1 MMSNDNFT
9 QPSQVVRG
17 SVRSRVFR
25 SAAPLS
31 LLLIGMSTVL
41 IFIHRRGLFY
51 RDSWGPYSYFNL
63 DEFSWHASQHLTVA
77 VNFSFSHHLLGFLSQ
92 SVDTEGNIIYS
103 NPYNRFPP
111 SGYILIK
118 LVTLPFGDDL
128 SSRIYAAQVLMLGFF
143 IGAAILAYWSLSRLI
158 SSRWIAS
165 TVTLMTFSSTQFLL
179 YNDSILT
186 ELMPDLFGCMLTF
199 HGIVIFLQE
208 GRFRQLLVKSCIA
221 VLLGWHVLALLFTFI
236 ILSQIKEFILNRRV
250 KTVRDSVVS
259 LFTSKYFVLGAVTLG
274 LGMLIIAYN
283 IGNEYYALNIR
294 EVRRLTL
301 LDLPSF
307 NSILRRT
314 GIDSNKTLDLT
325 FFRIQFT
332 RIGLMSLPFI
342 WSDFLGLNSAE
353 SLVTN
358 SPDSFGTI
366 EPENLI
372 IGIFVVIVCIVGVFV
387 VRHKLLAMAALLT
400 GFCWSIPMYSQSI
413 PHAFDALF
421 YIGIPLLFYT
431 LVLLLIRKGS
441 SDMPLAYC
449 VALMVFV
456 SSSYRM
462 SYTDRGDSVVEF
474 HETVI
479 EDFDVIRKFTRG
491 GNTLVPTRD
500 MYTGD
505 DTLEFVKA
513 RFGIHYYLAGGV
525 IIFNK
530 FECDRSLD
538 EADFMIQ
545 ARRDEGPGLLTP
557 DNQMM
562 FLYDRYLYEER
573 LDELEEETEPI
584 FQSDFDIYLTDNR
597 ELIFISDRCG
607 WNDSESRLM
616 GSPIVLRVY
625 PVNAEDLPDSEPDY
639 ELFYLYLIEYRV
651 MDTKRHVM
659 FLDLPDYDVASIS
672 VEHYTDEGIWNLRF
686 FGPEHVVDSDLSR
699 RVDQAMVSRE
709 PIISGDFDVYFTD
722 DGYLVYVREPCHS
735 SDITEDFFLH
745 VIPVDLKDLPEH
757 RKQYEFDNLDF
768 NFFDLGFKDGEK
780 CAAMV
785 KLPDYD
791 IANIRTGQYNDE
803 GPIWQSESDDVK

>member
-1 MMSNDNFT
+1 MSSDYNFT
-9 QPSQVVRG
+9 QPSRAVRG
-17 SVRSRVFR
+17 IRVFR

-31 LLLIGMSTVL
+31 LLFIGMSTVL
-41 IFIHRRGLFY
+41 IFINKRGLFY

-63 DEFSWHASQHLTVA
+63 DDFSWHASQHLTVA
-77 VNFSFSHHLLGFLSQ
+77 VNFSFSHHLLGFLNQ
-92 SVDTEGNIIYS
+92 SVDTEGNIIYN

-111 SGYILIK
+111 SGYLLIK

-128 SSRIYAAQVLMLGFF
+128 SDRIYAAQVLMLGFF

-165 TVTLMTFSSTQFLL
+165 TVTLMACSSRLFIF
-179 YNDSILT
+179 YNDSTLT

-208 GRFRQLLVKSCIA
+208 SRFRQLLVKSCIA

-236 ILSQIKEFILNRRV
+236 ILSQIKEFILIRRV

-259 LFTSKYFVLGAVTLG
+259 LFASRYFVLGSVTLG
-274 LGMLIIAYN
+274 LGVLILAYN
-283 IGNEYYALNIR
+283 IGNEYYAVNIR
-294 EVRRLTL
+294 EVRQLTL
-301 LDLPSF
+301 SDLPSF

-314 GIDSNKTLDLT
+314 GLDSNKALDLS
-325 FFRIQFT
+325 FFGDQFT

-342 WSDFLGLNSAE
+342 WSDFLGFNSAE

-358 SPDSFGTI
+358 SPDSFGTV
-366 EPENLI
+366 EPRNLI
-372 IGIFVVIVCIVGVFV
+372 IGIFVVIICMVGAFI
-387 VRHKLLAMAALLT
+387 VRHKLLAMTALLT

-421 YIGIPLLFYT
+421 YVGIPLLFYT

-462 SYTDRGDSVVEF
+462 GYTDGDDSVVEF

-479 EDFDVIRKFTRG
+479 EDFDVIREFTRG

-500 MYTGD
+500 FLTEARRPD
-505 DTLEFVKA
+505 DTLEFVGA

-538 EADFMIQ
+538 KADFMIQ

-557 DNQMM
+557 DNQMV

-573 LDELEEETEPI
+573 LDKLEEETEPI

-597 ELIFISDRCG
+597 ELVFVDDRCDQ
-607 WNDSESRLM
+607 NNPESRLM
-616 GSPIVLRVY
+616 GSPIVLRIY
-625 PVNAEDLPDSEPDY
+625 PVDTEDLPDSEPDY
-639 ELFYLYLIEYRV
+639 ELFYLYLIKYRV

-659 FLDLPDYDVASIS
+659 IFDLPDYDVASIS
-672 VEHYTDEGIWNLRF
+672 VEQYADEGTWNLRF
-686 FGPEHVVDSDLSR
+686 FGPEHVVDSGLDR
-699 RVDQAMVSRE
+699 RVDQAIVSRE
-709 PIISGDFDVYFTD
+709 PIISGDFDV
-722 DGYLVYVREPCHS
+722 
-735 SDITEDFFLH
+735 
-745 VIPVDLKDLPEH
+745 
-757 RKQYEFDNLDF
+757 
-768 NFFDLGFKDGEK
+768 
-780 CAAMV
+780 
-785 KLPDYD
+785 
-791 IANIRTGQYNDE
+791 
-803 GPIWQSESDDVK
+803 